1 MKFKGEVELD
11 KIIDGLGKADW
22 TVLLTILIGLVAW
35 GITKFFDYRKVMKK
49 IDKLEKIISDKDE
62 ELRGEISAKHKN
74 LGEDISQKHV
84 GLGSNVQ
91 GRYRNL
97 GEKISS
103 EHMTIKE
110 DTRNV
115 YDMMLTEKQ
124 NREILYNN
132 NIHGKEILEKLDF
145 IRETV
150 DQNAQLTQEV
160 YALKTENQK
169 LFQEKKN
176 NLAIEE
182 FSSILRS
189 FENKLSE
196 FEAFGETDEIRVYLK
211 KIQKELSQYVD

>member
-1 MKFKGEVELD
+1 MN

-35 GITKFFDYRKVMKK
+35 GIMKFFDYKKLMKK
-49 IDKLEKIISDKDE
+49 IDRLEKG
-62 ELRGEISAKHKN
+62 LREEISIKHEN

-91 GRYRNL
+91 GHYRNL

-124 NREILYNN
+124 NRETLYNN

-211 KIQKELSQYVD
+211 KIQKELSQHID

>member
-1 MKFKGEVELD
+1 M
-11 KIIDGLGKADW
+11 
-22 TVLLTILIGLVAW
+22 LLTILIGLVAW
-35 GITKFFDYRKVMKK
+35 GLMKFFDYRKVMKK

-74 LGEDISQKHV
+74 LGEDISQKNV

-124 NREILYNN
+124 NRETLYNN

-196 FEAFGETDEIRVYLK
+196 FEAFCETDEIRVYLK
-211 KIQKELSQYVD
+211 KIQKELSQHID

>member
-1 MKFKGEVELD
+1 M
-11 KIIDGLGKADW
+11 
-22 TVLLTILIGLVAW
+22 LLTILIGLVAW
-35 GITKFFDYRKVMKK
+35 GLMKFFDYRKVMKK

-132 NIHGKEILEKLDF
+132 NIHGK
-145 IRETV
+145 
-150 DQNAQLTQEV
+150 
-160 YALKTENQK
+160 
-169 LFQEKKN
+169 KN
-176 NLAIEE
+176 
-182 FSSILRS
+182 
-189 FENKLSE
+189 
-196 FEAFGETDEIRVYLK
+196 
-211 KIQKELSQYVD
+211 